1 MSLVDGD
8 MGWSRGGE
16 APLQFKTLASEWIA
30 RAVEKSG
37 SHLLAWKRKK
47 DELRRNAGSNV
58 KYLKFDVGTFE
69 CSSVTDLTSIK
80 IYVVDPFRDCFH
92 CSEHLGPVSF

>member
-1 MSLVDGD
+1 
-8 MGWSRGGE
+8 MGWSRGGQ

-37 SHLLAWKRKK
+37 SHLLAQIRKK
-47 DELRRNAGSNV
+47 DELSRNVGSNV
-58 KYLKFDVGTFE
+58 KYLKFGVGAFK

-80 IYVVDPFRDCFH
+80 KNMR
-92 CSEHLGPVSF
+92 SRSFS

>member
-1 MSLVDGD
+1 
-8 MGWSRGGE
+8 MGTWGGGE
-16 APLQFKTLASEWIA
+16 RPLQFKTLASEWIA

-37 SHLLAWKRKK
+37 RHLLPWKRKK

-58 KYLKFDVGTFE
+58 KYLKFGVGTFE

-80 IYVVDPFRDCFH
+80 IYVVDLFRDYFH